1 MRLLLKIKGAISTN
15 KNVKDIV
22 DNFTEISLCNRVWEV
37 AKESY
42 LAVTDNYKYN
52 YS

>member
-1 MRLLLKIKGAISTN
+1 MRLFLKTKGAISSN

-22 DNFTEISLCNRVWEV
+22 DNFTEISLCGRVWEV

-42 LAVTDNYKYN
+42 LAVTDNYKYKD
-52 YS
+52 S